1 VIVNVNPQRGELT
14 LAIPGQET
22 ADENR
27 NFTFDIVM
35 PPTVTQDDSYN

>member
-1 VIVNVNPQRGELT
+1 MIVNVNPQRGELT

-27 NFTFDIVM
+27 NFTAKLTNFRIIFNY
-35 PPTVTQDDSYN
+35 Q